1 MYDKTYQKINSTE
14 TIISSIPKII
24 EAFVTYYGE
33 SERENIENKFKNML
47 VIGYSSPKEIMR
59 LIRDDKKQKSD
70 ELINSLLNKLN
81 IPEDKKQEVLK
92 IYFDNNELE
101 YQSLH
106 PIYRYYIQCLN
117 KNNYRNKET
126 VEFLSKIY
134 PQITMDNIDE
144 FIKSNSL
151 VEINN
156 FAKEYEE
163 ILKQYNEYKKIF
175 KPYEKYDEKC
185 TEYKRNLEK
194 KYTGLYIDAF
204 KYLFT
209 EEEYNKIK
217 ETLEN
222 SRIFSIQGINKKTE
236 SYLGWASFYG
246 KALIDAFNEESN
258 QILVDGSDW
267 RKESIIKDR
276 IKFFKNL
283 NIDLGDNYEDYKN
296 HKDVEKLF
304 EPLKDLAEKMLK
316 KRQELYDEMMNK
328 YYQSLDEYQKNQKRI
343 EAEELLDKNHGYN
356 ANAYENNATFVSTN
370 IKKTE
375 NGYIMYPMLC
385 YSIEGLREY
394 LDARL
399 IHELNHVYESSL
411 QNADET
417 HYCVTCGWEI
427 YDEKL
432 DEPIEYTVS
441 LEKNQEKRN
450 YELFNE
456 IVNELISQEIT
467 EILFSSNG
475 YIFNDKEDAKIKGGT
490 SYESTMFIVRDF
502 YNTYKKEIIESR
514 RNGDMS
520 HLFEVVGKENFES
533 LNELFHIFY
542 KEFSG
547 ANYYSLMN
555 DLIEKKETENTKKY
569 FEIRKKAKEIF
580 EAMQEH
586 SKNNGRSL

>member
-47 VIGYSSPKEIMR
+47 VIGYSSPKEIMS
-59 LIRDDKKQKSD
+59 LIRSDKEQKSN

-81 IPEDKKQEVLK
+81 IPEDKKEEVLK

-117 KNNYRNKET
+117 RNNYRNKET

-156 FAKEYEE
+156 FVKEYEE
-163 ILKQYNEYKKIF
+163 ILNQYNEYKKIF
-175 KPYEKYDEKC
+175 EPYEKYDEKC
-185 TEYKRNLEK
+185 KEYKRNLEK
-194 KYTGLYIDAF
+194 KYTGLYIDEF

-217 ETLEN
+217 DTLEN
-222 SRIFSIQGINKKTE
+222 SWISSIQGINKKTE
-236 SYLGWASFYG
+236 SYFAWVSFYG
-246 KALIDAFNEESN
+246 QALIDAFNEESN
-258 QILVDGSDW
+258 QILVDGSNW

-276 IKFFKNL
+276 IKFFKNF

-296 HKDVEKLF
+296 HEDVKKLF

-328 YYQSLDEYQKNQKRI
+328 YYQSLDEYQKNKKRI
-343 EAEELLDKNHGYN
+343 EDAELLDKEHGYN
-356 ANAYENNATFVSTN
+356 ANAYENNATFISTN

-375 NGYIMYPMLC
+375 NGYIIYPILC
-385 YSIEGLREY
+385 CSIEGLTQY

-399 IHELNHVYESSL
+399 IHELNHVYGLSL
-411 QNADET
+411 QDADET
-417 HYCVTCGWEI
+417 HYCVTCGWERF
-427 YDEKL
+427 DEKL
-432 DEPIEYTVS
+432 DKQTKTIVS
-441 LEKNQEKRN
+441 VEKNYEKRN

-456 IVNELISQEIT
+456 IINELISQEIT

-475 YIFNDKEDAKIKGGT
+475 YIFNNKEDAKIKGGT

-520 HLFEVVGKENFES
+520 HLFEIVGKENFES

-569 FEIRKKAKEIF
+569 TEIKRKSAQIF
-580 EAMQEH
+580 EAMQEY
-586 SKNNGRSL
+586 SQNNGRTL